1 MGEDETEVEK
11 IEEEDKE
18 KYSIGEYSIRE
29 KGVEQEEKEDA
40 R

>member
-1 MGEDETEVEK
+1 MEEDKTEVEK

-18 KYSIGEYSIRE
+18 KYSIGKDSIGG
-29 KGVEQEEKEDA
+29 KDTEQEEKEDA